1 MNGSVNRHKSSKLNK
16 VDNNNF
22 KNARKVNINKSL
34 RERRLLSE
42 NYSTI
47 NQRKRRTKS
56 NKNINDNLLF
66 RKKLG
71 INLDK
76 KETQNISITNKTL
89 KKFLSNSKINTVKF
103 NMLLRKKSGPIN
115 ENEKEEDKQNLAE
128 YFSPELKNIELKK
141 NISSNNIT
149 HLFKS
154 IINNPKDKVINV
166 KKTKLFKKEVFNNKI
181 K

>member
-1 MNGSVNRHKSSKLNK
+1 MNGSVNRHKSSKFNK
-16 VDNNNF
+16 IDNNIF

-34 RERRLLSE
+34 REKRLLSE

-56 NKNINDNLLF
+56 NKNINNNLLF

-89 KKFLSNSKINTVKF
+89 KKFLSNNKINTVKF
-103 NMLLRKKSGPIN
+103 NMLLRKKV
-115 ENEKEEDKQNLAE
+115 D
-128 YFSPELKNIELKK
+128 
-141 NISSNNIT
+141 
-149 HLFKS
+149 
-154 IINNPKDKVINV
+154 
-166 KKTKLFKKEVFNNKI
+166 
-181 K
+181 